1 MKGLLRVTGKTGW
14 EVRQETAPW
23 SSDESLGEARSQDRP
38 RWPAQG
44 RTGQRT
50 CCPHLPQRER
60 KDLRALGREPRVLS
74 AALP

>member
-38 RWPAQG
+38 RWPARVARPGGPPRDAQG
-44 RTGQRT
+44 SAPVVHTCHSGSERT
-50 CCPHLPQRER
+50 
-60 KDLRALGREPRVLS
+60 
-74 AALP
+74 